1 MHRVLKKYEHNMKK
15 DKLDSI
21 DRRLLNLLQREI
33 PLRREPFSAIAN
45 VLDISEQETIERV
58 GRLKS
63 TRILRTVS
71 PIFNAQRLGYLST
84 LVAVS
89 VPEDRIEEAAR
100 VVNALNGVS
109 HNYQRRHHYNLWFTL
124 TLPENVDRGE
134 VLCKLA
140 DEIKPESII
149 DLPAL
154 RRFKA
159 RAFFDMEG
167 RGHPHEDKVSDE
179 HQAAMLTAADWA
191 VILELQRDL
200 PVVSRPFDVLAR
212 HAGFSEDEF
221 LSVCRHLKQNGV
233 IKRYNAAV
241 RHGKAGF
248 TANAM
253 VCWQVPP
260 ELVEKAGRKISAI
273 DEVSHCYERVTHED
287 WPYNLY
293 TMIHAR
299 TRRECR
305 DIIKRIA
312 EGAGIKQY
320 EVLPT
325 VREFKK
331 ERVKYRPFAAH
342 QLSKHYYP
350 ISLDIDGKRCVV
362 IGGGE
367 VALRKVNTLL
377 EHDAIVQVIS
387 PELCSELEDW
397 LAAGRII
404 VSKRSYADGDL
415 AGAFVVIAATDDAD
429 VNRRAAAEAEKLGVL
444 VNVVD
449 VPELSNFIVPS
460 HLRRGDLSIA
470 VSTGGASPALAR
482 RIRERLEGEFGD
494 EYAALLALVGRAR
507 SELRRGGVDITG
519 DDWRNALD
527 IDALLALIREGKTDE
542 ARRRLMNDLERR
554 EGNERG

>member
-1 MHRVLKKYEHNMKK
+1 MKSE
-15 DKLDSI
+15 KLDSI

-45 VLDISEQETIERV
+45 VLGISEQETIERV
-58 GRLKS
+58 RRLKS

-71 PIFNAQRLGYLST
+71 PIFNAQRLGYAST

-89 VPEDRIEEAAR
+89 VPYDSIEEAAR
-100 VVNALNGVS
+100 AVNALPGVS
-109 HNYQRRHHYNLWFTL
+109 HNYQRKHHYNLWFTL

-134 VLCKLA
+134 VLQALSV
-140 DEIKPESII
+140 EIEPEAIM
-149 DLPAL
+149 DLPTL

-167 RGHPHEDKVSDE
+167 RGLPREDKEPEEREAAALTVS
-179 HQAAMLTAADWA
+179 DWA
-191 VILELQRDL
+191 VIVELQRDL
-200 PVVSRPFDVLAR
+200 PVVSRPFEVMAR

-221 LSVCRHLKQNGV
+221 LSICRHLKQNGV

-260 ELVEKAGRKISAI
+260 ELVEKAGRKMSAI
-273 DEVSHCYERVTHED
+273 DEVSHCYERVNHD
-287 WPYNLY
+287 KWQYNLY
-293 TMIHAR
+293 TMIHAK
-299 TRRECR
+299 THRECR
-305 DIIKRIA
+305 DIIKKIA
-312 EGAGIKQY
+312 EGTGIKQY

-325 VREFKK
+325 TREFKK

-342 QLSKHYYP
+342 QLPKHYYP

-362 IGGGE
+362 LGGGE

-387 PELCSELEDW
+387 PELCAGLED
-397 LAAGRII
+397 LFASDKIIAA
-404 VSKRSYADGDL
+404 KRPYADGDL
-415 AGAFVVIAATDDAD
+415 AGAFVIIAATDDAD

-482 RIRERLEGEFGD
+482 RIRERLEAEFGD
-494 EYAALLALVGRAR
+494 EYAALLALAGRAR
-507 SELRRGGVDITG
+507 SELRRGGADVTG

-542 ARRRLMNDLERR
+542 AGRRLKESLERR